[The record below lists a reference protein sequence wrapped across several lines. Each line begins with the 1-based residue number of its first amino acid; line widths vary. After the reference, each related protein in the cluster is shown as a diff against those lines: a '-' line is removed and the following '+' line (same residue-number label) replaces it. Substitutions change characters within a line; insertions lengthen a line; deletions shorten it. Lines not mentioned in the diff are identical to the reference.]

1 MLKKLLNTKLL
12 KNQKGLT
19 LIELL
24 AVIVI
29 LAIVAAIAVP
39 AIGNIIENTR
49 YNAAKADAVNVLN
62 AANLYFT
69 DEGSINAATVNVS
82 KLKAGGYLD
91 DAGVFN
97 GVDSATVTKAAG
109 GNTIAGT
116 VTYSGTKKA
125 IFDNATLT
133 SINADK
139 QKGSASGDKTVSGTI
154 VDEDDEDDET
164 VGGA

>member
-1 MLKKLLNTKLL
+1 MLKTLLNTKML

-39 AIGNIIENTR
+39 AIGNIVENSK

-69 DEGSINAATVNVS
+69 DEGSPDGKTVDVET
-82 KLKAGGYLD
+82 LKTNGYLD
-91 DAGVFN
+91 NAGLFDKVT
-97 GVDSATVTKAAG
+97 SASVKKVNG
-109 GNTIAGT
+109 GNQLTGT
-116 VTYSGTKKA
+116 VTYSGSKQA
-125 IFDNATLT
+125 IFTNATIAN
-133 SINADK
+133 INADTA
-139 QKGSASGDKTVSGTI
+139 KGSTDGNKSI
-154 VDEDDEDDET
+154 
-164 VGGA
+164 GGASAGTGTNQNPNP